1 MELPQEWRLLMK
13 NSDWDIDLRDG
24 QAGESKLAD
33 LLRIETIEV
42 KTDRRWKDTGNL
54 FIEESCFY
62 QGSGQWELSGLS
74 VSKATHWAFIIEGNV
89 IIVPKEHLMNVVMDY
104 GRPIEN
110 KQPPNQSKGHL
121 ITPEQLINY
130 IRLKNNEFDNAG
142 EAYKNSVE
150 QENQI

>member
-1 MELPQEWRLLMK
+1 MQK
-13 NSDWDIDLRDG
+13 NSDWDLDLRDG
-24 QAGESKLAD
+24 EAGENKLAD
-33 LLRIETIEV
+33 ILRMDTIEV

-62 QGSGQWELSGLS
+62 QGSGQWEPSGLS
-74 VSKATHWAFIIEGNV
+74 ISKATHWAFIIEGNV
-89 IIVPKEHLMNVVMDY
+89 IIVSKEHLMNVVMDY

-130 IRLKNNEFDNAG
+130 VRLKNNEFDMAG
-142 EAYKNSVE
+142 EAYKNNME
-150 QENQI
+150 QEYPI